1 MFAETNPTCEIVTD
15 MTVQNQLLFWMTET
29 SDELKVFIGLGFLEG
44 GKGQGRFMEDEG
56 LEMILKKKD
65 LECVCAHVCGKK
77 AQGR

>member
-1 MFAETNPTCEIVTD
+1 MDDRDSE
-15 MTVQNQLLFWMTET
+15 
-29 SDELKVFIGLGFLEG
+29 ELKVFIGLGFLEG